1 MNLSDDELDKLFKDA
16 SDKFEGTGAKPDW
29 DGMRSLLDQHLPEK
43 DKSKKRGFF
52 WLFFVSLFLISGGTL
67 IYFNQD
73 ITGKKQEINR
83 QELPKGQRVT
93 ATRSENIKPGN
104 STNPNPVQHSNVPG
118 GINRASSRH
127 SEVSLVKNERNNTEK
142 AHIQEPAHK
151 THGGLEGVKPTKPG
165 SIPANRRNETAISKN
180 ETELALTTSSVS
192 EHIAEDSR
200 SNITNSPK
208 RNQEGNLSPFE
219 NPASQ
224 EVTAIQELNEH
235 DLQPGNET
243 EKDSI
248 VPVTLAQPT
257 SGDSMNTLPGS
268 DNTSIPG
275 EPDIANTSQA
285 KSKNRRGIPLVIRLL
300 YAPELTTV
308 GFSKITRPGSNYGLL
323 AGYSISNKTILQ
335 TGFITSRKNYLI
347 NGSDFVPAYAIP
359 SNHKLTKVVGYC
371 TMYEIPLSIQS
382 QIQKGNTITISYSA
396 GLSSYFMKRQ
406 YYTYYYQTNY
416 GSYSKSQEYDSQLN
430 YWFSVISLGL
440 DFEKEITQSIQ
451 ISASPFVK
459 IPLKQMGE
467 GNLKLTG
474 VGVNFLLSYKPFL
487 NRK

>member
-1 MNLSDDELDKLFKDA
+1 M
-16 SDKFEGTGAKPDW
+16 
-29 DGMRSLLDQHLPEK
+29 
-43 DKSKKRGFF
+43 
-52 WLFFVSLFLISGGTL
+52 
-67 IYFNQD
+67 
-73 ITGKKQEINR
+73 
-83 QELPKGQRVT
+83 
-93 ATRSENIKPGN
+93 
-104 STNPNPVQHSNVPG
+104 
-118 GINRASSRH
+118 
-127 SEVSLVKNERNNTEK
+127 
-142 AHIQEPAHK
+142 
-151 THGGLEGVKPTKPG
+151 EGVKPTKPG

-180 ETELALTTSSVS
+180 KTELALTTSSVS
-192 EHIAEDSR
+192 DHIAEDSR

-248 VPVTLAQPT
+248 VPLLAQPT

-268 DNTSIPG
+268 DNTSTPGNPISQIPPRQKVRTG
-275 EPDIANTSQA
+275 VASPSSSGCYTPL
-285 KSKNRRGIPLVIRLL
+285 GINYSGIFKDQP
-300 YAPELTTV
+300 
-308 GFSKITRPGSNYGLL
+308 RPGSNYGLL